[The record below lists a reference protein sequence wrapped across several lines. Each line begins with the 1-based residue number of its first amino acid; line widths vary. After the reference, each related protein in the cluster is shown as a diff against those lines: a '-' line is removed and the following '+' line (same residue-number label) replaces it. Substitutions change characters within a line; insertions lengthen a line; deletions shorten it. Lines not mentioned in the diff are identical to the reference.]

1 MGRREE
7 AGDKE
12 ESKETFEEKKME
24 EQEKLRIFR
33 EGSIEDAFPQ
43 PCNWLFHS
51 APCALRCKVQT
62 WLTSSSFHKSGL
74 VWLMSLCDSKTFN
87 SKKNAFHVKEMCL
100 LTFIWA
106 KKYMCA
112 RVSVWMKNK
121 VEQRKNER
129 ERRNWQRERK
139 EVKKTVIWQNISLL
153 NSCVNINQ
161 TSNHKLCK
169 VCRKVTNDHSEGKK
183 NKKTQNLFTYFCKKK
198 NASTQKPTNEMPKHL
213 HCDTHSR
220 TPSRRCRAGAERP
233 WRSVGPPGQAGAAWG
248 TWRCAYRT
256 TCTQSALLYPE
267 KEREDTR
274 KEERSEVRMLHFL
287 LLISKQKCKMC
298 RFSLLDWALISHNQ
312 CASEVNEGDLCLC
325 SYKMCPKTKHN
336 SKFQLFFLTYT
347 HTQRRQ
353 RRVLHS
359 GAVRMMK
366 WHNKRI
372 KAGDKEVHDKTL
384 I

>member
-1 MGRREE
+1 
-7 AGDKE
+7 
-12 ESKETFEEKKME
+12 
-24 EQEKLRIFR
+24 
-33 EGSIEDAFPQ
+33 
-43 PCNWLFHS
+43 
-51 APCALRCKVQT
+51 
-62 WLTSSSFHKSGL
+62 
-74 VWLMSLCDSKTFN
+74 
-87 SKKNAFHVKEMCL
+87 
-100 LTFIWA
+100 
-106 KKYMCA
+106 
-112 RVSVWMKNK
+112 
-121 VEQRKNER
+121 
-129 ERRNWQRERK
+129 
-139 EVKKTVIWQNISLL
+139 
-153 NSCVNINQ
+153 
-161 TSNHKLCK
+161 
-169 VCRKVTNDHSEGKK
+169 
-183 NKKTQNLFTYFCKKK
+183 
-198 NASTQKPTNEMPKHL
+198 MPKHL

-220 TPSRRCRAGAERP
+220 TPSRRCQAGAERP

-298 RFSLLDWALISHNQ
+298 RFSLLDSALISHNQ

-347 HTQRRQ
+347 HTQWRQ

>member
-198 NASTQKPTNEMPKHL
+198 MLQHKNPLMKCPNI
-213 HCDTHSR
+213 
-220 TPSRRCRAGAERP
+220 
-233 WRSVGPPGQAGAAWG
+233 
-248 TWRCAYRT
+248 
-256 TCTQSALLYPE
+256 CTATLTLALLHVGVE
-267 KEREDTR
+267 L
-274 KEERSEVRMLHFL
+274 V
-287 LLISKQKCKMC
+287 
-298 RFSLLDWALISHNQ
+298 Q
-312 CASEVNEGDLCLC
+312 CAHGDLSDLRVKQELHEGRGDVLTGRHAR
-325 SYKMCPKTKHN
+325 SLRYFTLRKSEKTQGK
-336 SKFQLFFLTYT
+336 KKGVKWGCCIFFSWFLNRNVKCVVF
-347 HTQRRQ
+347 HC
-353 RRVLHS
+353 
-359 GAVRMMK
+359 
-366 WHNKRI
+366 
-372 KAGDKEVHDKTL
+372 
-384 I
+384 